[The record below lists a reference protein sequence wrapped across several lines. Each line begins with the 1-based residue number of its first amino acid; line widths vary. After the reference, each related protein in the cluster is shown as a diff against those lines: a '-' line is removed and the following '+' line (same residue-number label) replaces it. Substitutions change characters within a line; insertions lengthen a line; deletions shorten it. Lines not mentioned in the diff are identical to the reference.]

1 MAYAFDHPPQHG
13 HWWRRHQVTSAG
25 DVQVR
30 VRPLGAS
37 GVALLAALVAAWG
50 GISVFVGPLFDF
62 RPTSVS
68 AWQWT
73 TQNWL
78 LHLVP
83 GAVGLVAG
91 LMMLGRAAEAS
102 VGHRSRL
109 MLAGLM
115 ALAAGAW
122 FVIGPALWPTIESGP
137 AYARAASAGD
147 GFVNALGANLGP
159 GLLLA
164 FLAGMALKA
173 AIAVPRVRFDPIDAE
188 PAASGV
194 DLAAGSRHS
203 RATEEPAMAE
213 RPSGDRVRPVSD
225 ADVIERDRT
234 GSGTPERPA

>member
-1 MAYAFDHPPQHG
+1 
-13 HWWRRHQVTSAG
+13 
-25 DVQVR
+25 
-30 VRPLGAS
+30 
-37 GVALLAALVAAWG
+37 VALLAALVAAWG

-83 GAVGLVAG
+83 GAVGLAAG

-102 VGHRSRL
+102 VGRRSRL

-115 ALAAGAW
+115 ALTAGGW
-122 FVIGPALWPTIESGP
+122 FVIGPALWPTFESGP
-137 AYARAASAGD
+137 AYARAATAGD

-173 AIAVPRVRFDPIDAE
+173 AIAVPRVRFDPIDAG
-188 PAASGV
+188 PDASGV
-194 DLAAGSRHS
+194 DLAEGRHGMA
-203 RATEEPAMAE
+203 RRGTRRDAMVDDPTMVDRRTGDPAMAD
-213 RPSGDRVRPVSD
+213 RSAGDRVRPVSD

-234 GSGTPERPA
+234 GSGPPERPL